1 MDRVALSCI
10 AALPRL
16 RTVAQCDGRRA
27 VRVQT
32 RQPGENADIARRR
45 MERRMPLDAGSPGA
59 DARHVTGLL
68 AAARDGA
75 PGAMERLMPL
85 VYDELRRVAHRQL
98 GAEQAGHTLCTTAV
112 VHEAWLRLVDQERA
126 QWADR
131 AHFFAIAARL
141 MRRVLVD
148 YARQH
153 RALRRGGGR
162 APVSLDAIGERHE
175 PAAAAARADEMIA
188 LDEALAR
195 LEALDAR
202 LARVVE
208 LRFYAGLTEEEV
220 ASLLGVTAR
229 TVRRDWTRARAWLY
243 DEVQR
248 ALA

>member
-1 MDRVALSCI
+1 
-10 AALPRL
+10 
-16 RTVAQCDGRRA
+16 
-27 VRVQT
+27 
-32 RQPGENADIARRR
+32 
-45 MERRMPLDAGSPGA
+45 MPLDAGSPGA

-148 YARQH
+148 YARRH
-153 RALRRGGGR
+153 RAGRRGGPGL
-162 APVSLDAIGERHE
+162 SLLPLEVLDQGD
-175 PAAAAARADEMIA
+175 PAAASVAERADSLLA
-188 LDEALAR
+188 LDEALER
-195 LEALDAR
+195 LQRVDER

-208 LRFYAGLTEEEV
+208 CRFFAGLSEV
-220 ASLLGVTAR
+220 ETSQALGVSQR
-229 TVRRDWTRARAWLY
+229 TVARDWRMARAWLH
-243 DEVQR
+243 E
-248 ALA
+248 ALRDDAG